1 MPLVVMCG
9 RPLSGKTV
17 RAYALAA
24 LLRAQGHRAVVVSD
38 SALRTGAA
46 EGCEGDGDGPVGLE
60 VDAGHRAEL
69 RAGVERALAAPSVV
83 CICDAANEV
92 RGFRY
97 ELYCLAKARATPS
110 CTLFCD
116 VAPALSD
123 ARNAAAPPAQRLT
136 PPALAR
142 LRRRFEEPNAAN
154 RWERPLFVC
163 RDGYDDDG
171 DKDNEDEED
180 EEKETKETKED
191 KNNSNNSAAA
201 VERFAK
207 ALMEAGEEGKERV
220 ECAEDVGAALGL
232 PLAAIGAALFEA
244 AAPTPNSA
252 TRETRVSTAASVH
265 SLDAATGAVTAA
277 LLRAVN
283 DVAFVPGD
291 EVSLAPAAARRLV
304 VARKVGAAEL
314 GRLRRQFVRVNEA
327 CAARLADPA
336 EAFAA
341 FLQNALA

>member
-1 MPLVVMCG
+1 MPLVVVCG
-9 RPLSGKTV
+9 RPLGGKTV

-24 LLRAQGHRAVVVSD
+24 QLRAQGHRVVVVSD
-38 SALRTGAA
+38 SALRGAGA
-46 EGCEGDGDGPVGLE
+46 DIDE
-60 VDAGHRAEL
+60 GHRAQL
-69 RAGVERALAAPSVV
+69 RAGVERALAAPATV
-83 CICDAANEV
+83 CVCDAANEV

-97 ELYCLAKARATPS
+97 ELYCLAKARATPM
-110 CTLFCD
+110 CTLLCD
-116 VAPALSD
+116 VAPARAD
-123 ARNAAAPPAQRLT
+123 ARNAAAAPPAQRV
-136 PPALAR
+136 PADALVC
-142 LRRRFEEPNAAN
+142 LRRRFEAPNAAN

-163 RDGYDDDG
+163 RDGYEDGDDDQEA
-171 DKDNEDEED
+171 DEDSPAVAEFSTALGAAIARGEAA
-180 EEKETKETKED
+180 EGVACP
-191 KNNSNNSAAA
+191 SAA
-201 VERFAK
+201 VE
-207 ALMEAGEEGKERV
+207 ALR
-220 ECAEDVGAALGL
+220 L
-232 PLAAIGAALFEA
+232 PLADICAALFEA

-252 TRETRVSTAASVH
+252 TREAAVSTAASVH

-283 DVAFVPGD
+283 DVAFLPGD
-291 EVSLAPAAARRLV
+291 EVSLAPAAARRIV